1 MSGPETPALDLR
13 QLIALATG
21 AVVAGGIQPGDR
33 LVEDLHMDS
42 LEIADLLVT
51 IEERTGVLITADAL
65 AGARTVGGLEAAV
78 RRLQCAAQ

>member
-1 MSGPETPALDLR
+1 MVRPETPASDIR

-21 AVVAGGIQPGDR
+21 SDIAGGIQSGDR

-42 LEIADLLVT
+42 LDIADLLVT
-51 IEERTGVLITADAL
+51 IEERTGVVITADAL

-78 RRLQCAAQ
+78 RRLQCAAR